1 MIAADAVVIW
11 QVHQLAAQ
19 TQVLNAA
26 DKASSAIVRLHLDV
40 NSFSG
45 RVTAL
50 TRSHDSRQFASEAAL
65 LRQAFL
71 RHVQDAD
78 QVLRSSPEIAQDP
91 LISSALKTLTTT
103 LPSQIDSE
111 IELARAG
118 DWLAIQLRL
127 TGQIQD
133 LIDLSSSLVEGAEER
148 VFQQRARANEQTEQ
162 VRRRLFIVVPVA
174 CFLTLLAAAAL
185 GWYVTR
191 SITVPLSQLTTGAQA
206 LARGD
211 FSHQV
216 SVGGSDELA
225 ILGKAFDY
233 AAQQLRHRFEITLE
247 ARVAERTR
255 IARDLHDTLLQSFQ
269 ALLPLFQA
277 AIYKLPEGAVDS
289 RTTLE
294 AAVGQA
300 SQAISEGR
308 DAVQGLRMS
317 TMENNDLAV
326 AIRTV
331 GEELAA
337 AENEQTPTSFEV
349 LVVGTPRSLHLIL
362 RDEAYRL
369 AVEAMRNAFRHAA
382 AQNVE
387 AQIRYDEKYFRI
399 RVRDDGKGIRPEV
412 LRGEGPEGHYGLTG
426 MRERAKLVGGK
437 LTIWTEVDRGTEI
450 ELIIPA
456 SKAYEVSTRRV
467 WHFEG
472 ELSDKERCEGD
483 DRA

>member
-1 MIAADAVVIW
+1 M
-11 QVHQLAAQ
+11 
-19 TQVLNAA
+19 
-26 DKASSAIVRLHLDV
+26 
-40 NSFSG
+40 
-45 RVTAL
+45 
-50 TRSHDSRQFASEAAL
+50 
-65 LRQAFL
+65 
-71 RHVQDAD
+71 
-78 QVLRSSPEIAQDP
+78 
-91 LISSALKTLTTT
+91 
-103 LPSQIDSE
+103 
-111 IELARAG
+111 
-118 DWLAIQLRL
+118 
-127 TGQIQD
+127 
-133 LIDLSSSLVEGAEER
+133 
-148 VFQQRARANEQTEQ
+148 
-162 VRRRLFIVVPVA
+162 
-174 CFLTLLAAAAL
+174 
-185 GWYVTR
+185 
-191 SITVPLSQLTTGAQA
+191 PLSQLTTGAQA

-349 LVVGTPRSLHLIL
+349 LVEGTPRSLHLIL